1 MKNHPTFHLG
11 NDHTD
16 YYEQASYTWSEDSI
30 RFLNTVN
37 PSTRAHYLYVQ
48 ECGVFKTK
56 PPYYTERSG
65 LPSFLIVYTIRGKGK
80 LTWRKQT
87 MAIEQGSCF
96 YIDCREP
103 HRYENADADTW
114 EFLWLHFNGPGA
126 EHYFE
131 DFHSAEHPV
140 LMPQDTFL
148 VESTLRRILSLARK
162 KTVYTDILTASLIT
176 NLVTELMIQSMTDS
190 RQIFVMPD
198 YVNRSIE
205 FLQAHFSEPLT
216 LDTIAAYLNISKYH
230 LSREFTRCTGESI
243 SA

>member
-37 PSTRAHYLYVQ
+37 PSTQAHNLYVQ

-205 FLQAHFSEPLT
+205 FLQNRSH
-216 LDTIAAYLNISKYH
+216 
-230 LSREFTRCTGESI
+230 
-243 SA
+243 

>member
-148 VESTLRRILSLARK
+148 VESTLRRIF
-162 KTVYTDILTASLIT
+162 D
-176 NLVTELMIQSMTDS
+176 Q
-190 RQIFVMPD
+190 
-198 YVNRSIE
+198 
-205 FLQAHFSEPLT
+205 
-216 LDTIAAYLNISKYH
+216 
-230 LSREFTRCTGESI
+230 
-243 SA
+243 

>member
-1 MKNHPTFHLG
+1 
-11 NDHTD
+11 
-16 YYEQASYTWSEDSI
+16 
-30 RFLNTVN
+30 
-37 PSTRAHYLYVQ
+37 
-48 ECGVFKTK
+48 
-56 PPYYTERSG
+56 
-65 LPSFLIVYTIRGKGK
+65 
-80 LTWRKQT
+80 

-176 NLVTELMIQSMTDS
+176 KSCDGTYD
-190 RQIFVMPD
+190 
-198 YVNRSIE
+198 
-205 FLQAHFSEPLT
+205 
-216 LDTIAAYLNISKYH
+216 SKYDRFQTDFCDAG
-230 LSREFTRCTGESI
+230 LCESKY
-243 SA
+243 

>member
-87 MAIEQGSCF
+87 MAIEQGTTS
-96 YIDCREP
+96 
-103 HRYENADADTW
+103 
-114 EFLWLHFNGPGA
+114 
-126 EHYFE
+126 
-131 DFHSAEHPV
+131 
-140 LMPQDTFL
+140 
-148 VESTLRRILSLARK
+148 LRKCGRGHLG
-162 KTVYTDILTASLIT
+162 
-176 NLVTELMIQSMTDS
+176 
-190 RQIFVMPD
+190 IFV
-198 YVNRSIE
+198 
-205 FLQAHFSEPLT
+205 
-216 LDTIAAYLNISKYH
+216 AAFQWPGRGAL
-230 LSREFTRCTGESI
+230 F
-243 SA
+243 

>member
-114 EFLWLHFNGPGA
+114 EFCGCI
-126 EHYFE
+126 
-131 DFHSAEHPV
+131 S
-140 LMPQDTFL
+140 M
-148 VESTLRRILSLARK
+148 AR
-162 KTVYTDILTASLIT
+162 A
-176 NLVTELMIQSMTDS
+176 
-190 RQIFVMPD
+190 
-198 YVNRSIE
+198 RSIILKI
-205 FLQAHFSEPLT
+205 FIQ
-216 LDTIAAYLNISKYH
+216 
-230 LSREFTRCTGESI
+230 RSI
-243 SA
+243 PF

>member
-65 LPSFLIVYTIRGKGK
+65 LPSFLIVYTIHGKGK

-140 LMPQDTFL
+140 LMPQDT
-148 VESTLRRILSLARK
+148 
-162 KTVYTDILTASLIT
+162 
-176 NLVTELMIQSMTDS
+176 
-190 RQIFVMPD
+190 
-198 YVNRSIE
+198 
-205 FLQAHFSEPLT
+205 
-216 LDTIAAYLNISKYH
+216 
-230 LSREFTRCTGESI
+230 
-243 SA
+243 